1 MSLFAGVALLGGCD
15 KESVVSEG
23 YSDLYV
29 DSNNITFALAGGS
42 QTVKLAA
49 PGGWE
54 VVTETRLVD
63 AKDES
68 GKTIKDENGKNVKEK
83 EKDAN
88 GDIINYIAG
97 TAYWLT
103 SSNFS
108 VISGSGDTNIVI
120 TVPAN
125 EGGVISKTITI
136 KSADGRCLNVILNQE
151 GASED
156 DGSPG
161 SKSNPYTVT
170 EAVDIISS
178 GDIPAKEVC
187 VKGTIN
193 KIDEVSPS
201 YGNATYYITDGNAIL
216 EVYRGKWINGD
227 AFTSVDQIGIG
238 DNVVVKGKL
247 VDYNGTPEFT
257 SGAALISIDK
267 SLIQANPTSIVLED
281 NHAANVQVTV
291 SAKVPVAG
299 VFPDAEWIKVS
310 DAAIQDNGDIIYTL
324 AIAENADNSARSA
337 TVTVKGSKDASTAI
351 TVSQPGKPTEYAI
364 ENIIN
369 LPDNSA
375 AVAENV
381 YVTGLTERGFVAYDG
396 KAFVY
401 VYQGSEPDPKVKI
414 GDIVNFSGNKIT
426 YASVPEIEKVT
437 VTVVSSGNDVPAYST
452 KDVTATFAEYAPE
465 KVESFKVSGEIEYDG
480 KYYNFIVDGVA
491 KDARYLSFS
500 NVLPS
505 FGISELVGKKVVATG
520 FYNGVSG
527 NRVNMVLVDI
537 VEAGDVPPTPGYDI
551 TGALSAADNTA
562 VEFTG
567 LVAAVSST
575 SAVVTDGVNYIY
587 VYNPS
592 TVPAVGDEV
601 TVSGT
606 KKTYG
611 GVPEIDKNSTVT
623 VNSSNN
629 AVTAP
634 SAKDITASFDAYS
647 STITEYISFT
657 GTLAKSGNY
666 YNVNVDGATAKVGS
680 VNNPV
685 ASLNLDAL
693 DGKKVKFTGYFVGLT
708 SKDKYINIVATE
720 AEEVSDVPPTPSY
733 DIAGV
738 ISAADNTAVEFTGLV
753 AAVSTSSMVVTDGT
767 NNIYVF
773 KPAKVG
779 AIGDE
784 VTVSGTKKTY
794 GGVPEIDSNAAV
806 TINSSNNEVPAV
818 SAKDIT
824 STFDAYAANVSEYI
838 SFTGTL
844 AKSGNYYNVN
854 VEGASAHVGSISYPV
869 ASLGI
874 DALDGKKV
882 KFTGYYVGL
891 TSKDK
896 YVNLVATAAEA
907 ISGGEGGEG
916 GEGGGG
922 QTGDAKVLTFDFSS
936 DIEGWPAKKAD
947 AAEGEYDYTLDGV
960 KYTFSHTKAGNGIYT
975 GAYSGAGYLMVSQ
988 DNYLGM
994 PAIDGM
1000 KLTKVVAT
1008 NSSGCSASVE
1018 VLVTSDTSGNAVSGG
1033 AAQKWATTS
1042 SEYTYNLSD
1051 TKAAT
1056 RYYLA
1061 TTKKNGQIVKLV
1073 LTYEP
1078 AK

>member
-1 MSLFAGVALLGGCD
+1 MLVGCTEEKDTYFDELKVSQSYVSLPVDGGSATIKLTTTD
-15 KESVVSEG
+15 AWELEKYIMVVSKKADG
-23 YSDLYV
+23 GMDT
-29 DSNNITFALAGGS
+29 TFVSHTDWL
-42 QTVKLAA
+42 TVSA
-49 PGGWE
+49 
-54 VVTETRLVD
+54 
-63 AKDES
+63 ES
-68 GKTIKDENGKNVKEK
+68 GIAGETELTFSAEAAVEGRTTAVRVLSSGRRQYINIIQGVFEATPVTCAEIIAGPDSKTYMVTGTVTKIVNTTYGNWYLQDETGEVYIYGTL
-83 EKDAN
+83 DAN
-88 GDIINYIAG
+88 GG
-97 TAYWLT
+97 TK
-103 SSNFS
+103 NFLS
-108 VISGSGDTNIVI
+108 LGLEVGDV
-120 TVPAN
+120 V
-125 EGGVISKTITI
+125 
-136 KSADGRCLNVILNQE
+136 
-151 GASED
+151 
-156 DGSPG
+156 
-161 SKSNPYTVT
+161 TVT
-170 EAVDIISS
+170 
-178 GDIPAKEVC
+178 GPK
-187 VKGTIN
+187 T
-193 KIDEVSPS
+193 
-201 YGNATYYITDGNAIL
+201 T
-216 EVYRGKWINGD
+216 
-227 AFTSVDQIGIG
+227 
-238 DNVVVKGKL
+238 
-247 VDYNGTPEFT
+247 YNGTVELVDVT
-257 SGAALISIDK
+257 VNNIVKSNISVDPKEI
-267 SLIQANPTSIVLED
+267 NLED
-281 NHAANVQVTV
+281 NKAAT
-291 SAKVPVAG
+291 
-299 VFPDAEWIKVS
+299 AEIKVS
-310 DAAIQDNGDIIYTL
+310 SKVQLLGAFTEADWVSVSNATLAEDGSYVYTL
-324 AIAENADNSARSA
+324 TIDENPEMASRTA
-337 TVTVKGSKDASTAI
+337 TVTVKGVEGSVNSVTI
-351 TVSQPGKPTEYAI
+351 SQPGKPTEYAI

-381 YVTGLTERGFVAYDG
+381 YVAGLTERGFVAYDG

-401 VYQGSEPDPKVKI
+401 VYQGSNPDPQTKI
-414 GDIVNFSGNKIT
+414 GDIVSFNGNKTT
-426 YASVPEIEKVT
+426 YSAVPEVEKVT
-437 VTVVSSGNDVPAYST
+437 VTVVSSGNEVPAYST

-491 KDARYLSFS
+491 KDTRYLSFS

-520 FYNGVSG
+520 FYNGVSS
-527 NRVNMVLVDI
+527 NRVNMILTNI
-537 VEAGDVPPTPGYDI
+537 VEAGDVPEYDI

-896 YVNLVATAAEA
+896 YVNIVATAAEA

-922 QTGDAKVLTFDFSS
+922 QTGDAKVLTFNFNS
-936 DIEGWPAKKAD
+936 DIAGWPAKKAD

-960 KYTFSHTKAGNGIYT
+960 KYTFSHTKAGNGIY
-975 GAYSGAGYLMVSQ
+975 SSAGYLMVSQ

-1008 NSSGCSASVE
+1008 NSGGCSTSVE

-1061 TTKKNGQIVKLV
+1061 TTKKNGQVVKLV